1 MKKTNFLSHCLR
13 LFLPLFLFT
22 SPASAYDLG
31 GIALGGKEID
41 VKKAMPSTNCKPLE
55 WKSDAA
61 DRRCDD
67 ARVPVGGVE
76 TRTTVFLKAGA
87 IQAYDVRFNIKDLER
102 MKAHLKAR
110 WGEPLAE
117 ATDVISRHDKQDRK
131 VFKMRWEKGAERA
144 ILTAQLEKRRVS
156 LEVSRGNFP
165 EEIYRVK

>member
-1 MKKTNFLSHCLR
+1 MKKTIFLSLC
-13 LFLPLFLFT
+13 LPLFSFT
-22 SPASAYDLG
+22 LPAHAYDLG
-31 GIALGGKEID
+31 GIALGGKELD
-41 VKKAMPSTNCKPLE
+41 VKKAMPSTSCKALE

-87 IQAYDVRFNIKDLER
+87 IQAYDVRFDIKELDR

-117 ATDVISRHDKQDRK
+117 ATDVISRHDKLDRK

-144 ILTAQLEKRRVS
+144 ILTAQLEKKRVS

>member
-1 MKKTNFLSHCLR
+1 MRKTIFLSLCL
-13 LFLPLFLFT
+13 LALPAL
-22 SPASAYDLG
+22 AYDLG
-31 GIALGGKEID
+31 GIALGGKEVD
-41 VKKAMPSTNCKPLE
+41 VKKAMPSTNCKALE
-55 WKSDAA
+55 WRSDAA

-76 TRTTVFLKAGA
+76 TRTTVFLKAGT
-87 IQAYDVRFNIKDLER
+87 IQAYDVRFDIKDLER

-117 ATDVISRHDKQDRK
+117 TTDVIARRDKQDRK
-131 VFKMRWEKGAERA
+131 VFKMRWEKGADRA
-144 ILTAQLEKRRVS
+144 ILTAQLEKKRVS

>member
-1 MKKTNFLSHCLR
+1 MTRAIFLMFCL
-13 LFLPLFLFT
+13 LALP
-22 SPASAYDLG
+22 ARAYDLG

-41 VKKAMPSTNCKPLE
+41 VKKAMPATNCKALE

-67 ARVPVGGVE
+67 ARAPVGGVE

-87 IQAYDVRFNIKDLER
+87 IQAYDVRFDIKDLER

-117 ATDVISRHDKQDRK
+117 VTEVIARGDKQDRK

>member
-1 MKKTNFLSHCLR
+1 MRTTIFLSLC
-13 LFLPLFLFT
+13 LFT
-22 SPASAYDLG
+22 LPALAFDLG

-41 VKKAMPSTNCKPLE
+41 VKKAMPATNCKALE

-87 IQAYDVRFNIKDLER
+87 IQAYDVRFDIKDLER
-102 MKAHLKAR
+102 MKAYLKAR
-110 WGEPLAE
+110 WGTPLAE
-117 ATDVISRHDKQDRK
+117 ATDVISRRDAKDRK

-144 ILTAQLEKRRVS
+144 ILTAQLEKKRVS